1 MAEEAAEMALGWKG
15 CNVIPLLALHGYV
28 LSVLGI
34 WPAQCKGLR
43 LAPVW
48 KQYSN
53 LYTKSRKELETQ
65 ILKLDCGQLR
75 W

>member
-15 CNVIPLLALHGYV
+15 CNVIPLLALHGHV
-28 LSVLGI
+28 LPVPEI

-48 KQYSN
+48 KQYSS
-53 LYTKSRKELETQ
+53 LYTQSRKELETK
-65 ILKLDCGQLR
+65 ILKLGCGQLR

>member
-15 CNVIPLLALHGYV
+15 CNVIPLRALHGHV
-28 LSVLGI
+28 LSVPEI
-34 WPAQCKGLR
+34 WPAQCKGLS
-43 LAPVW
+43 LAPLW

-53 LYTKSRKELETQ
+53 LHTKSRKDLETK
-65 ILKLDCGQLR
+65 ILKLVCGQLR